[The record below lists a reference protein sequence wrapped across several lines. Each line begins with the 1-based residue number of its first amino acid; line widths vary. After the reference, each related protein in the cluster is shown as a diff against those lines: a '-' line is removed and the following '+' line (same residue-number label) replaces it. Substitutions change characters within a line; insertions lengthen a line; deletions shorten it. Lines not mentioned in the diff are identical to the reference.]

1 MSTANYFGAG
11 SLHILQSPQHEF
23 RSCADRAGLCTSKQ
37 TTDAVH
43 LRQFA
48 CAACPACRASSQE
61 ASKVLHKNCPKVSK
75 DRSLQR
81 WKPWGTESVR
91 SSMLSESSE
100 QLTKYCKSYFIVK
113 GGTCWGQSK
122 IVRESVS
129 ACWTQSMTVTDE
141 QSQRTGSERV
151 SNWVQ
156 KWVIDYGVCS
166 WVGDWT
172 SDLFGEGHDV
182 RLTEWLVGWSIQWES
197 ETDLWAPNVPKRMH
211 SALPQGTKLSDQCFS
226 KNM

>member
-11 SLHILQSPQHEF
+11 PLHILQSPQHEF

-43 LRQFA
+43 LRQFV

-61 ASKVLHKNCPKVSK
+61 TSKVLHRNCPKVSK

-91 SSMLSESSE
+91 SSMLRESSV

-122 IVRESVS
+122 IVSESVS

-141 QSQRTGSERV
+141 QSAASTMHKGLGQRG
-151 SNWVQ
+151 
-156 KWVIDYGVCS
+156 
-166 WVGDWT
+166 
-172 SDLFGEGHDV
+172 
-182 RLTEWLVGWSIQWES
+182 
-197 ETDLWAPNVPKRMH
+197 
-211 SALPQGTKLSDQCFS
+211 
-226 KNM
+226 